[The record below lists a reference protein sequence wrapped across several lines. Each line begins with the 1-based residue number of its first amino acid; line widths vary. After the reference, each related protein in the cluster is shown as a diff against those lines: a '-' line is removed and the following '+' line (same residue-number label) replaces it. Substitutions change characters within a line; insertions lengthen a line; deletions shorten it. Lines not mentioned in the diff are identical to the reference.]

1 MSSSPS
7 GPVRRQDIVPQ
18 ELVEHFVSMTN
29 PPHAHMTDVEIAL
42 HCAFSLPAVALTLGR
57 ENWGFLRRTYEAL
70 AADMQ
75 WKVRRTVACSIHEL
89 AEILG
94 EELTAKDLV
103 PIYTGL
109 IKDLDEVR
117 IGALKHLADFVK
129 VNFDVSM
136 NHSKCL
142 FSQVCRAL
150 MSSHGFQLLPSSER
164 KSFLTQFEMFLVTD
178 NEWNWRFREELAQQ
192 LLRIIPLYSPQ
203 ETCTHLVPVAI
214 SLLRDKVAAVRS
226 VALNLVSLRM
236 KCFLFILS
244 IFSLVCN

>member
-1 MSSSPS
+1 MSNSMSGEMLGSPS
-7 GPVRRQDIVPQ
+7 GPVHRQDIVPQ

-129 VNFDVSM
+129 VLV
-136 NHSKCL
+136 
-142 FSQVCRAL
+142 
-150 MSSHGFQLLPSSER
+150 R
-164 KSFLTQFEMFLVTD
+164 K
-178 NEWNWRFREELAQQ
+178 
-192 LLRIIPLYSPQ
+192 I
-203 ETCTHLVPVAI
+203 
-214 SLLRDKVAAVRS
+214 
-226 VALNLVSLRM
+226 
-236 KCFLFILS
+236 
-244 IFSLVCN
+244 

>member
-1 MSSSPS
+1 MLHLQSFSLLLGPS
-7 GPVRRQDIVPQ
+7 DQEDVMNVKNSQQDSETANRQDIVPQ
-18 ELVEHFVSMTN
+18 ELVNLFVTMTN
-29 PPHAHMTDVEIAL
+29 PPHAHMTDAEIAL

-57 ENWGFLRRTYEAL
+57 ENWGFLRSTYEAL

-129 VNFDVSM
+129 VSPGIL
-136 NHSKCL
+136 C
-142 FSQVCRAL
+142 
-150 MSSHGFQLLPSSER
+150 SSNIDI
-164 KSFLTQFEMFLVTD
+164 MD
-178 NEWNWRFREELAQQ
+178 
-192 LLRIIPLYSPQ
+192 
-203 ETCTHLVPVAI
+203 C
-214 SLLRDKVAAVRS
+214 
-226 VALNLVSLRM
+226 
-236 KCFLFILS
+236 
-244 IFSLVCN
+244 